1 MVVLR
6 PWLRA
11 AFAGLLLCITSGVWL
26 CHVLCCVWVGGSGS
40 GEEGPSGGGE
50 RSELFTTALWTPTP
64 VHNMLPAHW
73 TGVGFAEPGLQAG
86 LVEVVLTSDLQG
98 ITVGLRMQEIQY
110 KME

>member
-1 MVVLR
+1 
-6 PWLRA
+6 
-11 AFAGLLLCITSGVWL
+11 
-26 CHVLCCVWVGGSGS
+26 
-40 GEEGPSGGGE
+40 
-50 RSELFTTALWTPTP
+50 
-64 VHNMLPAHW
+64 MLPAHW